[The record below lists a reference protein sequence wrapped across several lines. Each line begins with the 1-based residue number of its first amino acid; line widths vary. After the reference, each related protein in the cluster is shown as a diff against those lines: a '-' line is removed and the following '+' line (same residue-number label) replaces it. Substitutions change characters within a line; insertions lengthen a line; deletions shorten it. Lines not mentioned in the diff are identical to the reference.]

1 MATVRWTLGAR
12 RDLQDAVSFIR
23 KDSVVYAA
31 AVALSIVSAV
41 DRLELHPNLG
51 RMVPEFNDET
61 IRELIVGNYR
71 IVYRIREP
79 VVGIVAVIHGRRN
92 LLAELANEPWDFP

>member
-1 MATVRWTLGAR
+1 MAAVRRTLGVR
-12 RDLQDAVSFIR
+12 QDLHVAVAFIR
-23 KDSVVYAA
+23 KDSEVYAA
-31 AVALSIVSAV
+31 AVALRIVSAV

-51 RMVPEFNDET
+51 RRVPEFNDET

-92 LLAELANEPWDFP
+92 LPAELSNEPWDLP